1 MGGLAGH
8 MSHLYDNPKLT
19 FSKLKK
25 IFIAAA
31 EGELEG
37 TEKTDGQNLYLS
49 FSVPDQKMEFTD
61 DDGPGRAA
69 RNKGNIKSGG
79 LTVKQVVD
87 KFADHPNQELKK
99 SFSQALRAFEK
110 VVQSFPREKQVEIF
124 GPDTNIYY
132 NAEIINPDTPNVIN
146 YDKKLV
152 TLHRGGGGF
161 FDKETGSPEEIEGR
175 DPETGELV
183 VKERDISA
191 NAEILAQALEE
202 VVQDMGS
209 QGGFE
214 VIMDAV
220 QKLQGL
226 EDKAALNKALA
237 DLDAKI
243 SAEGISDNQ
252 MIIEY
257 IMARILTILK
267 ERGVKLDAE
276 TESLV
281 LKRLILKNK
290 VYRDV
295 YLGQG
300 AGMPRNLAPNKILK
314 DLHPRDKNKVI
325 DVLNNSK
332 DILKQAIQPIENV
345 VHDFSVAM
353 LAGLESLFILDNK
366 KGIEKIRQKV
376 RTAKEKIETEG
387 SKENLNTF
395 LRQMEKL
402 KNIENISTAAE
413 GFVFDYD
420 GHTYK
425 FTGNFAP
432 INQIL
437 GIGKYEG
444 RGELPSLEKGEI
456 FQVPRETGLAAKGRM
471 KLESMIS
478 EPSAEPKLIP
488 EPITGLLIYLIGI
501 LGDYALRKAFEIV
514 LQHWKEYRDKPETRR
529 KIAKLL
535 FDHHLEGVLSM
546 GPIDKIY
553 PNLIPSSESRKIE
566 NYKEKVHKIFD
577 DSDDALSIN
586 VNKISEEADQ
596 VGEYINEVLNIIL
609 GEKEDPKVKIIYIP
623 GGFKPPHKGHWNL
636 VEAAAKKYPGV
647 PIRIVTGEKS
657 RDEVGFPIA
666 KQIWDIYRER
676 SGIDVGVINFTQA
689 GAPDPWRWI
698 GSEKRE
704 PKSFAIAYSNKDEG
718 YKKIADALSA
728 IPIEVEA
735 CQDEDASCPLSATNF
750 RERGLKDRKI
760 FKSFMPTHISDEDED
775 KIWNILGGSDEEE
788 IRVNIAESIFSII
801 EEVLEEKESS
811 FGGATTFKGKV
822 AHIKKTKPDIK
833 DPEAYVASI
842 LRDMRELDEMASMGG
857 GSAALGA
864 GNAEQPK
871 DKRPKLK
878 GFVRGIKITYESK
891 ERN

>member
-19 FSKLKK
+19 FSKLKE

-49 FSVPDQKMEFTD
+49 FSVPKQKMEFTD
-61 DDGPGRAA
+61 GDGPGRAA

-110 VVQSFPREKQVEIF
+110 VIQSFPREKQVEIF
-124 GPDTNIYY
+124 GSDTDIYY

-161 FDKETGSPEEIEGR
+161 FDKETGSPKEVEGR

-183 VKERDISA
+183 TKERDISA
-191 NAEILAQALEE
+191 NAEILALALEGI
-202 VVQDMGS
+202 VQDLES

-214 VIMDAV
+214 VVMDAI

-243 SAEGISDNQ
+243 SSEGISDNQ

-257 IMARILTILK
+257 IMARIGTIFAENGIKLK
-267 ERGVKLDAE
+267 PE
-276 TESLV
+276 TYDLV
-281 LKRLILKNK
+281 LKRLLLKNK

-295 YLGQG
+295 YLGSG
-300 AGMPRNLAPNKILK
+300 ASMPRDLAPNKILK

-325 DVLNNSK
+325 NILNNSR

-387 SKENLNTF
+387 SKENLNTL

-402 KNIENISTAAE
+402 KSIENISTAAE

-444 RGELPSLEKGEI
+444 RGTLPPLDESL
-456 FQVPRETGLAAKGRM
+456 
-471 KLESMIS
+471 
-478 EPSAEPKLIP
+478 
-488 EPITGLLIYLIGI
+488 
-501 LGDYALRKAFEIV
+501 
-514 LQHWKEYRDKPETRR
+514 
-529 KIAKLL
+529 
-535 FDHHLEGVLSM
+535 
-546 GPIDKIY
+546 
-553 PNLIPSSESRKIE
+553 
-566 NYKEKVHKIFD
+566 
-577 DSDDALSIN
+577 
-586 VNKISEEADQ
+586 
-596 VGEYINEVLNIIL
+596 INEVLDVLL
-609 GEKEDPKVKIIYIP
+609 GEEDDPEIIYIP

-636 VEAAAKKYPGV
+636 VQAAAALYPNI
-647 PIRIVTGEKS
+647 PIRIITGKKGRGNIDFS
-657 RDEVGFPIA
+657 TA
-666 KQIWDIYRER
+666 KKIWDIYIESEPER
-676 SGIDVGVINFTQA
+676 IDVEVVNFTED
-689 GAPDPWRWI
+689 GSPNPWKWI
-698 GSEKRE
+698 ADKEHDASK
-704 PKSFAIAYSNKDEG
+704 PFAVAYSSKDQA
-718 YKKIADALSA
+718 YKRIVDAIGA

-735 CQDEDASCPLSATNF
+735 CEDEDKTCALSATDF
-750 RERGLKDRKI
+750 RDMGLKNRKI
-760 FKSFMPTHISDEDED
+760 FKSFMPTHISDEDEN
-775 KIWNILGGSDEEE
+775 KIWNILGGSEEAGDHISNSLEE
-788 IRVNIAESIFSII
+788 ILFSII
-801 EEVLEEKESS
+801 EEVLEEDELE
-811 FGGATTFKGKV
+811 
-822 AHIKKTKPDIK
+822 
-833 DPEAYVASI
+833 EAS
-842 LRDMRELDEMASMGG
+842 
-857 GSAALGA
+857 GA
-864 GNAEQPK
+864 GAAGGFSLPIGQKPSYAKSE
-871 DKRPKLK
+871 RPKVK
-878 GFVRGIKITYESK
+878 GIEVYIR
-891 ERN
+891 ERKSN